1 MGGATFECARPE
13 DYLTRLA
20 ASDSGQSYKSLAL
33 SELGIAPGHT
43 VLDLGCGPA
52 SDLPAFARAAGPG
65 GTVIGL
71 DHDPLAVSQARE
83 RTTAWPTVDVRLG
96 DGHATQLPDH
106 SVDRVHTDRVLQH
119 VADPLDAVRE
129 VHRVLRPTG
138 RAVFAEPDWDTL
150 IVDYPDLE
158 VPRAYR
164 RFIVERVVRNPSIG
178 RQLPGLADKAG
189 MTITRIVPITTV
201 FRDATAADLFL
212 GFHRVTE
219 RAVAAQYL
227 PQDTADDW
235 IEHLATRPFFASL
248 TLFIIVG
255 QPR

>member
-1 MGGATFECARPE
+1 MGGATFERTRPE

-20 ASDSGQSYKSLAL
+20 ASDLGQSYKTLAVT
-33 SELGIAPGHT
+33 ELGIAPGHT

-52 SDLPAFARAAGPG
+52 TDLSTFARLAGPG
-65 GTVIGL
+65 GTVIGV
-71 DHDPLAVSQARE
+71 DHDPLAVEQARE
-83 RTTAWPTVDVRLG
+83 RTLGWTTVDVRQG
-96 DGHATQLPDH
+96 DVHATQLPDH
-106 SVDRVHTDRVLQH
+106 GVDRVHTDRVLQR
-119 VADPLDAVRE
+119 VANPLDVLRE

-164 RFIVERVVRNPSIG
+164 RFIVERVVGNASIG
-178 RQLPGLADKAG
+178 RQLPGFADRAG
-189 MTITRIVPITTV
+189 LTITRIVPITTV
-201 FRDATAADLFL
+201 FRDATAADMIL
-212 GFHRVTE
+212 GFRRVTE

-227 PQDTADDW
+227 TQDTADQW
-235 IEHLATRPFFASL
+235 FEHLATHPFFASL

-255 QPR
+255 QPS